1 MPQTQA
7 SNRLAA
13 GSALALL
20 TCTVVGG
27 FEGLRQNAYPDP
39 ASHGYPWTVCYGHA
53 SHVSPGEH
61 HSLGECKQLL
71 LADLQTYAKDVDRC
85 IEVDTGDSRY
95 VALLSLAYNIGP
107 KTFCN
112 SSLVRDLNNCLDVQA
127 CNDFLKYDKAA
138 GVTFPGLTRRR
149 ESERQLCLENT

>member
-39 ASHGYPWTVCYGHA
+39 ASRGYPWTVCYGHA

-71 LADLQTYAKDVDRC
+71 IQDLQSVALDVDKC
-85 IEVDTGDSRY
+85 IDVEVSDSRY
-95 VALLSLAYNIGP
+95 VALLSLAYNVGAS
-107 KTFCN
+107 TLCR
-112 SSLVRDLNNCLDVQA
+112 SSIVLDLNNCFDVQA
-127 CNDFLKYDKAA
+127 CNDFLKYNKAA
-138 GVTFPGLTRRR
+138 GIIFPGLTKRRTV
-149 ESERQLCLENT
+149 ERDLCLENT